1 MSRGDSFPPPLQEAT
16 MTTQTTEATK
26 KAVKIK
32 KPRKWKV
39 LFHNDEKTTM
49 ELVISILR
57 AVFSHSYADA
67 EKITMQI
74 HNRGIGV
81 AGVYNYEIA
90 EQKGIE
96 ATTMARTEGSPLK
109 ITLEEDQ

>member
-1 MSRGDSFPPPLQEAT
+1 
-16 MTTQTTEATK
+16 MTTQSTVQK
-26 KAVKIK
+26 RHKVKLK
-32 KPRKWKV
+32 KPNKWKV
-39 LFHNDEKTTM
+39 LFHNDDITTM

-57 AVFSHSYADA
+57 AIFGHDHSTS

-74 HNRGIGV
+74 HNEGAGV

-96 ATTMARTEGSPLK
+96 ATNMARTEGSPLR
-109 ITLEEDQ
+109 ITLEEEK